1 MTKTIQAKTT
11 TFKLKTTTF
20 KLKTNLKAGGVDPDL
35 MKGVDPDS
43 PQGSQSNIENPIG
56 KKARC

>member
-1 MTKTIQAKTT
+1 MTTTIQTKTT

-43 PQGSQSNIENPIG
+43 PQGS
-56 KKARC
+56 